1 MRKDFCLAAIAL
13 AAIAGFAAPARAD
26 VWSKSYPLT
35 GKPQLTVDAGDGS
48 VTIVSRDQKQIDA
61 HLTTTGWRIGSEV
74 KVEEH
79 QTGNAIEI
87 DIRIPHNVFNFFP
100 REHSIH
106 LEMDVPRT
114 ADLNIHTGDGSITC
128 DPVSGAVT
136 LDSGDGSISAQGL
149 TGSVRLHSG
158 DGSIQ
163 ASGID
168 GSLDASS
175 GDGRITVRGRFDALQ
190 LHSGDGSI
198 EAAASSGSRIASPW
212 SVRTGD
218 GSISVSLP
226 GNFAADLDVH
236 TGDGRITMD
245 VPVTVS
251 GVLNR
256 STIRGKL
263 GAGGGPLT
271 IRSGDG
277 SIHIEKE

>member
-1 MRKDFCLAAIAL
+1 MRQSLFVAVTLVV
-13 AAIAGFAAPARAD
+13 IAGFAAPARAD

-48 VTIVSRDQKQIDA
+48 VTIVSRDQQQIDA
-61 HLTTTGWRIGSEV
+61 HLTTTGWRIGSDV
-74 KVEEH
+74 KVEQH

-87 DIRIPHNVFNFFP
+87 DIRIPHTVFNFFP
-100 REHSIH
+100 HEHNVH
-106 LEMDVPRT
+106 LELDVPRA

-149 TGSVRLHSG
+149 SGTVRLHSG

-163 ASGID
+163 AQSID
-168 GSLDASS
+168 GALDASS
-175 GDGRITVRGRFDALQ
+175 GDGRITVRGRFDSLQ

-198 EAAASSGSRIASPW
+198 EADASAGSRVSSPW

-218 GSISVSLP
+218 GSIHVGLP
-226 GNFAADLDVH
+226 ANFAADLDVH
-236 TGDGRITMD
+236 TGDGRVTMD
-245 VPVTVS
+245 FPVTVS

-263 GAGGGPLT
+263 GAGGGPFM

>member
-1 MRKDFCLAAIAL
+1 MRPSIFFAVAL

-26 VWSKSYPLT
+26 VWSKSYRLT
-35 GKPQLTVDAGDGS
+35 GKPQLTVDSGDGS

-87 DIRIPHNVFNFFP
+87 DIRIPRNVFNFFP
-100 REHSIH
+100 RQHNVH
-106 LEMDVPRT
+106 LELDVPRN
-114 ADLNIHTGDGSITC
+114 ADLNIHTGDGAITC
-128 DPVSGAVT
+128 DPVSGTVT

-163 ASGID
+163 ASSID
-168 GSLDASS
+168 GSLNASS
-175 GDGRITVRGRFDALQ
+175 GDGRITVRGRFDSLD

-198 EAAASSGSRIASPW
+198 EAAASSGSRISSAW

-218 GSISVSLP
+218 GSIHVSLP
-226 GNFAADLDVH
+226 ENFGADLDVH

-245 VPVTVS
+245 FPVTVS